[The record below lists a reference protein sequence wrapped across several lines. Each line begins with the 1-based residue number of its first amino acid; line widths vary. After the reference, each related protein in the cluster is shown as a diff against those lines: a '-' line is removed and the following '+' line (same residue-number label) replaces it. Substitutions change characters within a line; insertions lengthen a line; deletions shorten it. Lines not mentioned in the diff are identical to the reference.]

1 MMFQSALQRST
12 TIHHM
17 IQRSSSGSGIRWSS
31 YVGDVR
37 CWGSTTATTGRS
49 GGRNSSTS
57 STSSTSSSSSSA
69 PHERLLIL
77 GSGVAG
83 CATALTAARHGIPVT
98 ILHAGSDRKD
108 CNSYWA
114 QGGVIYRNY
123 RLRGEAQKKNN
134 NASCVNGVSSSKY
147 SSNNNNGNNNSSNL
161 VSAEA
166 VQGLVDTPKS
176 LVNDIRIASGYTGP
190 LRREENLEECVY
202 SSHHHLDNINNNTSK
217 TKQQQQ
223 QQHQGSNNSQT
234 CPISNVRWS
243 EDASW
248 KLACEGPS
256 RIRQLLL
263 GPKDSGTAHQH
274 YGPHAVVPFDRQ
286 RLPTASEDDDDNTTD
301 DYSFVS
307 SSKDDWSSS
316 EDDVLSL
323 CLEASH
329 SAARII
335 HYADCT
341 GRVITERITEAAS
354 LHPLIEF
361 RGDCVVTDLI
371 FDEDGIGG
379 GVDKM
384 VIGAKVLDKQRN
396 EQCHMYATHGVVL
409 ASGGLGGIYQHSTNP
424 LGFNALGSS
433 VGLAL
438 RLEDRLS
445 SSSLLN
451 NSNNNNNN
459 GIMYNGIVSDLEYV
473 QFHPTSLYLPNE
485 ARFLLTEALRGEGA
499 ILRDASGRAFARDYH
514 PNGELAPRDIVARA
528 VFMES
533 QKSSNGGGGDNNV
546 HNAYLDIS
554 HRDSEWLKDRFP
566 SIHAHLKSRTNPM
579 DFTQE
584 KIPVIPAAHY
594 TCGGVT
600 TDLNGCVIASNGEW
614 YGNLYAA
621 GEAARTGLHGGNRLA
636 STSLLEGLVY
646 GASVGEM
653 VAGVVSDGTDDRA
666 LENRERVMETMH
678 QARYAIEQRLAL
690 EQSTDSSTTAVAVD
704 EGVRKE
710 ATAILTN
717 LKSIMWDN
725 VGVVRTPS
733 KLALAVSELSAM
745 RDEADRLWNSDGGG
759 GGAGWEVVALRD
771 AAYSGL
777 AVAESAL
784 ANRVSGGAH
793 YVVLEESESENS
805 SGSSN
810 NGGGSKSD
818 SDEEEPLHAVI

>member
-1 MMFQSALQRST
+1 
-12 TIHHM
+12 
-17 IQRSSSGSGIRWSS
+17 
-31 YVGDVR
+31 
-37 CWGSTTATTGRS
+37 
-49 GGRNSSTS
+49 
-57 STSSTSSSSSSA
+57 
-69 PHERLLIL
+69 
-77 GSGVAG
+77 
-83 CATALTAARHGIPVT
+83 
-98 ILHAGSDRKD
+98 
-108 CNSYWA
+108 
-114 QGGVIYRNY
+114 VIYRNY
-123 RLRGEAQKKNN
+123 RLREKTD
-134 NASCVNGVSSSKY
+134 NGGSS
-147 SSNNNNGNNNSSNL
+147 NSSNGTASL
-161 VSAEA
+161 GEEGVK
-166 VQGLVDTPKS
+166 GLVDTPRS

-190 LRREENLEECVY
+190 LQREESESLEECVY
-202 SSHHHLDNINNNTSK
+202 SSQYHLDNNHRNNNNNPT
-217 TKQQQQ
+217 TTTRRPP
-223 QQHQGSNNSQT
+223 QGSNNSQT
-234 CPISNVRWS
+234 CPTSNVRWS

-248 KLACEGPS
+248 KLACEGPT

-263 GPKDSGTAHQH
+263 GPKDSGTAHEH
-274 YGPHAVVPFDRQ
+274 YGPHAIVPFDRQ
-286 RLPTASEDDDDNTTD
+286 VLPTGSEDDDDD
-301 DYSFVS
+301 IRVY
-307 SSKDDWSSS
+307 KDGS

-341 GRVITERITEAAS
+341 GKVITERITDAAS
-354 LHPLIEF
+354 KHPLIEF

-371 FDEDGIGG
+371 FDEDGASGSGG
-379 GVDKM
+379 SSNDKM
-384 VIGAKVLDKQRN
+384 VIGAKVLDKQQN
-396 EQCHMYATHGVVL
+396 EQSNMYATHGVVL

-445 SSSLLN
+445 SSSPL
-451 NSNNNNNN
+451 NNNNMNK
-459 GIMYNGIVSDLEYV
+459 YNGIVSDLEYV

-533 QKSSNGGGGDNNV
+533 QKSATDDV

-653 VAGVVSDGTDDRA
+653 VAGVVSDGTDDKA

-690 EQSTDSSTTAVAVD
+690 EQSNTSAGGSSTSAVD
-704 EGVRKE
+704 EGMKKE

-745 RDEADRLWNSDGGG
+745 RDEADQLWNNSSSSGG

-771 AAYSGL
+771 AAHSGL

-793 YVVLEESESENS
+793 YVVLEEIESENNN
-805 SGSSN
+805 G

-818 SDEEEPLHAVI
+818 SDDEEPLHAVI

>member
-1 MMFQSALQRST
+1 
-12 TIHHM
+12 
-17 IQRSSSGSGIRWSS
+17 
-31 YVGDVR
+31 
-37 CWGSTTATTGRS
+37 
-49 GGRNSSTS
+49 
-57 STSSTSSSSSSA
+57 
-69 PHERLLIL
+69 
-77 GSGVAG
+77 
-83 CATALTAARHGIPVT
+83 
-98 ILHAGSDRKD
+98 
-108 CNSYWA
+108 
-114 QGGVIYRNY
+114 
-123 RLRGEAQKKNN
+123 
-134 NASCVNGVSSSKY
+134 
-147 SSNNNNGNNNSSNL
+147 
-161 VSAEA
+161 
-166 VQGLVDTPKS
+166 
-176 LVNDIRIASGYTGP
+176 
-190 LRREENLEECVY
+190 LEECVY
-202 SSHHHLDNINNNTSK
+202 SSRFHLDNN
-217 TKQQQQ
+217 
-223 QQHQGSNNSQT
+223 HSNSNSNSSSQT
-234 CPISNVRWS
+234 CPTSNVRWS

-248 KLACEGPS
+248 KLACEGPT

-263 GPKDSGTAHQH
+263 GPKDSGSAHLH
-274 YGPHAVVPFDRQ
+274 YGPHAIVPFDRQ
-286 RLPTASEDDDDNTTD
+286 VLPTGSEDDDDTCI
-301 DYSFVS
+301 
-307 SSKDDWSSS
+307 SKEDCYDGS

-341 GRVITERITEAAS
+341 GKVITECITEAAS
-354 LHPLIEF
+354 RHPLIEF
-361 RGDCVVTDLI
+361 RGDCIVTDLL
-371 FDEDGIGG
+371 FDEDNGG
-379 GVDKM
+379 GNKM
-384 VIGAKVLDKQRN
+384 VIGAKVLDKGRNN
-396 EQCHMYATHGVVL
+396 EQSHMYATHGVVL

-433 VGLAL
+433 VALAL

-445 SSSLLN
+445 SSSSSLASSSF
-451 NSNNNNNN
+451 NSS
-459 GIMYNGIVSDLEYV
+459 IKYNGIVSDLEYV

-499 ILRDASGRAFARDYH
+499 ILRDASGRAFAHDYH

-533 QKSSNGGGGDNNV
+533 QKSGGDDDGV

-566 SIHAHLKSRTNPM
+566 SIHAHLKSRVNPM
-579 DFTQE
+579 DFTKE

-653 VAGVVSDGTDDRA
+653 VAGVVSDGSDDKA

-678 QARYAIEQRLAL
+678 QARYAIEQRLAV
-690 EQSTDSSTTAVAVD
+690 EQSSTNNNTGSSTTTMSSSSSSTVD
-704 EGVRKE
+704 EGMRKE
-710 ATAILTN
+710 ATAILTK

-733 KLALAVSELSAM
+733 KLALAVSELSAI
-745 RDEADRLWNSDGGG
+745 RTEADQLWNNSSSGGG
-759 GGAGWEVVALRD
+759 GGGSGCWEVVALRD

-793 YVVLEESESENS
+793 YVVLEESESEN
-805 SGSSN
+805 N
-810 NGGGSKSD
+810 TNGGSKSD
-818 SDEEEPLHAVI
+818 SDDEEPIHAVI

>member
-1 MMFQSALQRST
+1 
-12 TIHHM
+12 M
-17 IQRSSSGSGIRWSS
+17 IQRSSGSGIRWSS

-37 CWGSTTATTGRS
+37 CFGSTITSSLLDKGSSSGSGRRS
-49 GGRNSSTS
+49 NSSTS
-57 STSSTSSSSSSA
+57 AGGA

-98 ILHAGSDRKD
+98 ILHAGSSRND

-123 RLRGEAQKKNN
+123 RLREKTDNGGEE
-134 NASCVNGVSSSKY
+134 GVK
-147 SSNNNNGNNNSSNL
+147 
-161 VSAEA
+161 
-166 VQGLVDTPKS
+166 GLVDTPRS

-190 LRREENLEECVY
+190 LQREESESLEECVY
-202 SSHHHLDNINNNTSK
+202 SSQYHLDNRNNNNQT
-217 TKQQQQ
+217 TTRRP
-223 QQHQGSNNSQT
+223 QGSNNSQT
-234 CPISNVRWS
+234 CPTSNVRWS

-248 KLACEGPS
+248 KLACEGPT

-263 GPKDSGTAHQH
+263 GPKDSGTAHEH
-274 YGPHAVVPFDRQ
+274 YGPHAIVPFDRQ
-286 RLPTASEDDDDNTTD
+286 VLPTGSEDDDDD
-301 DYSFVS
+301 IRSVY
-307 SSKDDWSSS
+307 KDGS

-341 GRVITERITEAAS
+341 GKVITERITDAAS
-354 LHPLIEF
+354 KHPLIEF

-371 FDEDGIGG
+371 FDEDGASGSVGG
-379 GVDKM
+379 SSNDKM

-396 EQCHMYATHGVVL
+396 EQSNMYATHGVVL

-445 SSSLLN
+445 SSSPL
-451 NSNNNNNN
+451 NNNNMNMN
-459 GIMYNGIVSDLEYV
+459 KYNGIVSDLEYV

-533 QKSSNGGGGDNNV
+533 QKSADGGGGEDV

-653 VAGVVSDGTDDRA
+653 VAGVVSDGTDDKA

-690 EQSTDSSTTAVAVD
+690 EQSTSAGSTVSSTTAVD
-704 EGVRKE
+704 EGMRKE

-745 RDEADRLWNSDGGG
+745 RDEADQLWNNSSSS
-759 GGAGWEVVALRD
+759 GAGWEVVALRD
-771 AAYSGL
+771 AAHSGL

-793 YVVLEESESENS
+793 YVVLEEIESENNN
-805 SGSSN
+805 G

-818 SDEEEPLHAVI
+818 SDDEEPLHAVI

>member
-1 MMFQSALQRST
+1 
-12 TIHHM
+12 
-17 IQRSSSGSGIRWSS
+17 
-31 YVGDVR
+31 
-37 CWGSTTATTGRS
+37 
-49 GGRNSSTS
+49 
-57 STSSTSSSSSSA
+57 
-69 PHERLLIL
+69 
-77 GSGVAG
+77 
-83 CATALTAARHGIPVT
+83 
-98 ILHAGSDRKD
+98 
-108 CNSYWA
+108 
-114 QGGVIYRNY
+114 VIYRNY
-123 RLRGEAQKKNN
+123 RLRETGNGGEE
-134 NASCVNGVSSSKY
+134 GVK
-147 SSNNNNGNNNSSNL
+147 
-161 VSAEA
+161 
-166 VQGLVDTPKS
+166 GLVDTPRS

-190 LRREENLEECVY
+190 LQREESESLEECVY
-202 SSHHHLDNINNNTSK
+202 SSQYHLDNNSNKNSNNNQT
-217 TKQQQQ
+217 TTRQP
-223 QQHQGSNNSQT
+223 QGSNNSQT
-234 CPISNVRWS
+234 CPTSNVRWS

-248 KLACEGPS
+248 KLACEGPT

-263 GPKDSGTAHQH
+263 GPKDSGTAHEH
-274 YGPHAVVPFDRQ
+274 YGPHAIVPFDRQ
-286 RLPTASEDDDDNTTD
+286 VLPTGSEDDDDD
-301 DYSFVS
+301 IRSVY
-307 SSKDDWSSS
+307 KDGS

-341 GRVITERITEAAS
+341 GKVITERITDAAS
-354 LHPLIEF
+354 KHPLIEF

-371 FDEDGIGG
+371 FDEDGASGSG
-379 GVDKM
+379 SGSNDKM

-396 EQCHMYATHGVVL
+396 EQSNMYATHGVVL

-445 SSSLLN
+445 SSSSPLN
-451 NSNNNNNN
+451 NKNMNK
-459 GIMYNGIVSDLEYV
+459 YNGIVSDLEYV

-533 QKSSNGGGGDNNV
+533 QKSADDDV

-653 VAGVVSDGTDDRA
+653 VAGVVSDGTDDKA

-690 EQSTDSSTTAVAVD
+690 EQSTSAGSTVSSTTAVD
-704 EGVRKE
+704 EGMRKE

-745 RDEADRLWNSDGGG
+745 RDEADHLWNNSSSGGG

-771 AAYSGL
+771 AAHSGL

-793 YVVLEESESENS
+793 YVVLEEIESENNN
-805 SGSSN
+805 G

-818 SDEEEPLHAVI
+818 SDDEEPLHAVI